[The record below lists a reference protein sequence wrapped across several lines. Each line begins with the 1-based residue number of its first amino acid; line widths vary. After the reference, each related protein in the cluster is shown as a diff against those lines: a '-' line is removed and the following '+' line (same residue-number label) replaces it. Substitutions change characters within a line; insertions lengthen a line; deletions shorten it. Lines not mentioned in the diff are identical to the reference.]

1 VIERT
6 LGRRFPGVPVTT
18 RMGTGATENALFRPL
33 GIISYGFT
41 PLLLTL
47 EEDSS
52 QHADDERLSE
62 ATLRESVGALYEIV
76 SEIVRR

>member
-1 VIERT
+1 
-6 LGRRFPGVPVTT
+6 
-18 RMGTGATENALFRPL
+18 MGTGATENALFRPL